1 MTSNAACRPSP
12 SFGRVTAF
20 PCLRDRCRSCAGV
33 WRWGQPRLP
42 SSALGDTPQPS
53 CGIVPEMGWPSA
65 SQFLESCGREQ
76 RIDAQPPLYLLLCV
90 VSATQT
96 TPLQGRTPC
105 AAPGIPKGGEKGGI
119 VSRGKREIWA

>member
-76 RIDAQPPLYLLLCV
+76 RIDAQPPCI
-90 VSATQT
+90 SSCAWS
-96 TPLQGRTPC
+96 PPRRRHPCRGGTPC
-105 AAPGIPKGGEKGGI
+105 AAPEIPKGGEKGGI